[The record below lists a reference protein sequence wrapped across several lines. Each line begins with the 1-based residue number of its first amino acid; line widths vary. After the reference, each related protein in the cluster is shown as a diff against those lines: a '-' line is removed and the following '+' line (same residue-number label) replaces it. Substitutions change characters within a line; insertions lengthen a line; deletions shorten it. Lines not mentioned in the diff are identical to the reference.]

1 MSGKNQPVVIDTNPS
16 FLLDEQLNPSVADAL
31 QKVGYNIVSI
41 KEAFDGRPGVLD
53 PEVIE
58 WCRCN
63 NAIWI
68 TADEKAKKQH
78 VADICSS
85 RIRVIWVH
93 RKKGMMTAKEQ
104 LRVLS
109 FTLPDLISRF
119 TNHKKRHFK
128 IKVTGTEHKERI
140 SVQEIDLGLEWK

>member
-1 MSGKNQPVVIDTNPS
+1 M
-16 FLLDEQLNPSVADAL
+16 DEQLNPAVAEAL
-31 QKVGYNIVSI
+31 RKVGYNIVSI
-41 KEAFDGRPGVLD
+41 KEAFDGRLGVLD

-85 RIRVIWVH
+85 KIKVIWVH
-93 RKKGMMTAKEQ
+93 RKKGGMTAKEQ

-109 FTLPDLISRF
+109 YTLPDLISRF
-119 TNHKKRHFK
+119 ANHRKHHYKIKIFGSEDKEK
-128 IKVTGTEHKERI
+128 IKVD
-140 SVQEIDLGLEWK
+140 EIDLGIEWT